1 VIGFMADIQRITLDE
16 ARAYFETYYAPNN
29 ATLVLAGDLEP
40 KAAMALVRRYF
51 GAIRRRP
58 PPVPLDASE
67 PPQDG
72 ERRVVVRKNA
82 ELPAVL
88 IGYHAVRATDPD
100 RPVLDVVE
108 QLLANGDSS
117 RLHED
122 LVRAHEVATVV
133 EASNEW
139 GVEPDLF
146 WIYAQAR
153 PKKTAA
159 DLEERIDAV
168 LEHLLNEPVP
178 EAELRKARNQLR
190 AQLVRNLKTVSGKAN
205 QFGFF
210 DTVLGD
216 YSAMFGLEA
225 AWEKV
230 GAEDVKRVAA
240 AHLQPAQRTVV
251 VLEPIPSGRPA
262 KDEPP
267 RSGGVS

>member
-1 VIGFMADIQRITLDE
+1 M
-16 ARAYFETYYAPNN
+16 
-29 ATLVLAGDLEP
+29 
-40 KAAMALVRRYF
+40 
-51 GAIRRRP
+51 
-58 PPVPLDASE
+58 
-67 PPQDG
+67 
-72 ERRVVVRKNA
+72 
-82 ELPAVL
+82 
-88 IGYHAVRATDPD
+88 
-100 RPVLDVVE
+100 
-108 QLLANGDSS
+108 
-117 RLHED
+117 
-122 LVRAHEVATVV
+122 
-133 EASNEW
+133 
-139 GVEPDLF
+139 
-146 WIYAQAR
+146 
-153 PKKTAA
+153 
-159 DLEERIDAV
+159 

-205 QFGFF
+205 QLGFF

-216 YSAMFGLEA
+216 YRAMFGLEA